1 LDGASVS
8 ENQAPDA
15 GEFARQTPQGKLPVL
30 ALSALGIVFGDIGT
44 SPLYTFKTI
53 LGTADTASDPGT
65 VLGALSL
72 VLWTLFI
79 ITSIKYVSFA
89 MRVDN
94 DGEGGIL
101 ALMALLGVKK
111 QQRPTIVALGLFGAA
126 LIYGDGAITPAISV
140 LSALEGLNMAT
151 PALQPYVVPA
161 AVAILLGLFAIQS
174 QGTATIGRF
183 FGPVMML
190 WFLVM
195 AAMGISGI
203 VQHPS
208 VFAAL
213 NPVYGLSYLFSHGV
227 TGFLVLGAVFLCVT
241 GAEALYADMGHF
253 GSGPIKMAWFAVV
266 FPSLILNYAGQAA
279 LVLEGAPTDG
289 NIFFRL
295 CPPVLLIPL
304 IVLAT
309 IATII
314 ASQSIITG
322 AFSMTR
328 QAIQLGWLPRL
339 LIKQTSS
346 EGYGQIYVGVVNWM
360 LMIVTVGLTI
370 GFGKSDNLAAAYGI
384 AVSLTMLMTSAL
396 LFIAMREIWGWSLLA
411 AGSVAACFLVVDS
424 AFFLANLTKIAE
436 GGYVPLLLAIS
447 VYGVMWI
454 WHRGAAAISVRMHE
468 ALIPVPE
475 FMAMIAAKNIPR
487 VPGTAVFMT
496 RTEKDTPPVMVWH
509 VRHNR
514 ALHEHVFVLRVE
526 IQSVPWVS
534 SRNRVAI
541 SEVAPNFWRA
551 DACFGFMERPHIP
564 ELLTTSQS
572 LGCTVDLGDVT
583 YYVGHETVVGREDGL
598 GMPAWQERFFA
609 VMERNAV
616 HVSDFFS
623 LPNDQV
629 VEIGRQV
636 SI

>member
-1 LDGASVS
+1 LN
-8 ENQAPDA
+8 ENPLPDA
-15 GEFARQTPQGKLPVL
+15 GDGARQVPRGKLPIL
-30 ALSALGIVFGDIGT
+30 GLSALGIVFGDIGT
-44 SPLYTFKTI
+44 SPLYTFKAI
-53 LGTADTASDPGT
+53 LGATEGT
-65 VLGALSL
+65 PNAGVVLGVLSL

-79 ITSIKYVSFA
+79 ITTVKYVSFA

-111 QQRPTIVALGLFGAA
+111 QQRPTIVAVGLFGAA

-140 LSALEGLNMAT
+140 LSALEGLNMVT

-161 AVAILLGLFAIQS
+161 AVTILLALFAIQS
-174 QGTATIGRF
+174 QGTTAIGRF
-183 FGPVMML
+183 FGPIML
-190 WFLVM
+190 VWFIVV
-195 AAMGISGI
+195 ATMGISGI
-203 VQHPS
+203 VRHPS

-213 NPVYGLSYLFSHGV
+213 NPVHGLSYLFSNGT

-253 GSGPIKMAWFAVV
+253 GRGPIKFAWFTIV

-279 LVLEGAPTDG
+279 LVLEGEPIDG
-289 NIFFRL
+289 NVFFRL
-295 CPPVLLIPL
+295 CPPVLLLPL

-309 IATII
+309 VATII

-339 LIKQTSS
+339 QIKQTSS
-346 EGYGQIYVGVVNWM
+346 EGYGQIYVGAVNWLLM
-360 LMIVTVGLTI
+360 LVTLGLTV
-370 GFGKSDNLAAAYGI
+370 GFGKSDNLASAYGI

-396 LFIAMREIWGWSLLA
+396 LFIAMREIWGWSLWT

-424 AFFLANLTKIAE
+424 GFFLANLTKIAE
-436 GGYVPLLLAIS
+436 GGYVPLILAIS

-454 WHRGAAAISVRMHE
+454 WHRGSEAVTARMHE
-468 ALIPVPE
+468 ALIPIPE
-475 FMAMIAAKNIPR
+475 FMAGIAAKNLPR
-487 VPGTAVFMT
+487 VPGTAVFPT
-496 RTEKDTPPVMVWH
+496 RTERDTPPVMVWH

-514 ALHEHVFVLRVE
+514 ALHEHLFVLNVK
-526 IQSVPWVS
+526 ILSVPWVS
-534 SRNRVAI
+534 SRNRMSI
-541 SEVAPNFWRA
+541 EEVVPNFWRA
-551 DACFGFMERPHIP
+551 EARFGFMERPHIP
-564 ELLTTSQS
+564 ELLAAGKS
-572 LGCTVDLGDVT
+572 LGCTIDLDDVT
-583 YYVGHETVVGREDGL
+583 YYVGHETVVAREDGMGL
-598 GMPAWQERFFA
+598 PAWQERIFA
-609 VMERNAV
+609 VMERNAA

-623 LPNDQV
+623 LPTDQV

-636 SI
+636 AI